1 MSLDPSRFERNL
13 KMIGKF
19 SYDKLSAG
27 EIIAVE
33 NRFDGRSLKCQF
45 LFAYNRIIING
56 KCFSSALYSADF
68 KRDNSVVRLI
78 YSFVIIEKFVVLNEN
93 YNCHDMPNE
102 GCMMKHWSNYSPINQ
117 PHKVLIIGRQLKV
130 NNITPS
136 QDRFCNNIN
145 LVDFMKVVVRESFR
159 ERVIFTPV
167 DIICKCA
174 IISNQNK
181 ELVIVPNNSRF
192 EMD

>member
-102 GCMMKHWSNYSPINQ
+102 GCMMKHWSHYSQINQ
-117 PHKVLIIGRQLKV
+117 PHKI
-130 NNITPS
+130 
-136 QDRFCNNIN
+136 
-145 LVDFMKVVVRESFR
+145 
-159 ERVIFTPV
+159 
-167 DIICKCA
+167 
-174 IISNQNK
+174 
-181 ELVIVPNNSRF
+181 
-192 EMD
+192 